1 MLNLVREQTSPQLA
15 DGAKRLFKMPPSTLP
30 QVSKQDGT
38 RGAEGALWNG
48 EPAEYDSPFLL

>member
-15 DGAKRLFKMPPSTLP
+15 DGAKRLFKMPPSPLP

-38 RGAEGALWNG
+38 RGAEGAL
-48 EPAEYDSPFLL
+48 